1 MNRNNLD
8 NLRGELKGLG
18 FDEKYIKDMETH
30 MEKNLPDFKLKGQLP
45 SDKGQLDVT
54 LHFRQSGQSDYY
66 YFNRYDLALSKAKP
80 LENEQKYLVISPGEK
95 DKSIFKKFDSPVE
108 AIDFFKSQ
116 TGKSELAVGKP
127 TDKDLQF
134 KTTLATM
141 KDGKVDY
148 VVKDFQQTYY
158 SSAVTNSFYVQKGE
172 GFPVTQAANLL
183 QGRSAYREDLVNRT
197 SGEQYKAW
205 SVFLFD
211 KPKDKYGNFQVKQFS
226 EGYGYDLNKVL
237 GEYKI
242 KLDADPKKQEHLLTD
257 LKNGNRP
264 VVTVE
269 GKDGKDVILR
279 IEAVPRYGNINFY
292 QVHNDAPLKREDFLK
307 VPKLEKDLS
316 KGTGKDKSQTESH
329 EMSV

>member
-18 FDEKYIKDMETH
+18 FDEKYIKDMESN
-30 MEKNLPDFKLKGQLP
+30 MEKNLSDFKLKGQLP
-45 SDKGQLDVT
+45 ADKGQLDVT

-80 LENEQKYLVISPGEK
+80 LENDQKYLVISPGVK

-108 AIDFFKSQ
+108 AIDFFKAQ

-148 VVKDFQQTYY
+148 VVKDFQPTYY
-158 SSAVTNSFYVQKGE
+158 NTAITNSFYVDKGA
-172 GFPVTQAANLL
+172 GFPVIQAANML
-183 QGRSAYREDLVNRT
+183 QGRSAYREDLVNRA

-211 KPKDKYGNFQVKQFS
+211 KPKDKYGNYQMKQFS
-226 EGYGYDLNKVL
+226 EGYNYDLNKVL
-237 GEYKI
+237 SEYKI
-242 KLDADPKKQEHLLTD
+242 KLDADPKKQEQLLTD

-269 GKDGKDVILR
+269 GKDGKEMKLR

-292 QVHNDAPLKREDFLK
+292 QVQNSAPEKREDFLK
-307 VPKLEKDLS
+307 VQKPEKDQS
-316 KGTGKDKSQTESH
+316 KGNSKDKSQAQNH
-329 EMSV
+329 EISM